1 MTQTA
6 GEEGPPLKGPLLAET
21 AVAYGVQILEAME
34 QAQGSVSASDLRVTR
49 AGHIEVL
56 RFVQGQPMPD
66 TVRAFG
72 EVLYEMLMGRP
83 LSADR
88 LRVQPAALEAVLSK
102 CIDKD
107 PALRWKSL
115 GELRLALSGSLKR
128 RYMREYTLG
137 AAALLMLGVGLGLLW
152 LEGIGAK
159 PLNDRDL
166 VVLGDFTNNTGDPL
180 FDGTLRAAAV
190 MQLSQSPFLKI
201 VGGTVPTREACK
213 ELGAKVM
220 MRGSLAR
227 SGIRHTVNIEAVG
240 CEASG
245 LLAREQVRADG
256 PEQVL
261 NALSQA
267 ATAMRGDLG
276 EPRSSVQ
283 KFTRPFPTMTLP
295 AIQAVQA
302 YAQGQMRPLADGI
315 PFFERAAQLDP
326 TFAAAYFELSNNL
339 AALGENP
346 AEALKKAFEQIGHSG
361 DRERLTITAAYHRFV
376 TGQLNKAATALEQL
390 AGDYPR
396 DDQSRTQLRAL
407 YSVTGD
413 FEKALEQAQQVVRL
427 TPGPAAASAF
437 IRAFTMLDRFDD
449 AKKVARQ
456 ALTSGMNAP
465 VIHQRLLQ
473 IALSQEDGISAQAEI
488 QWFQGKPE
496 EFLSLREQSQ
506 DALVH
511 GQFRKSAA
519 LAQQGARLAL
529 AQNQQAAAGQL
540 LAQVA
545 GMGEF
550 RGGCQQVQ
558 DIGAVAALLCSE
570 EEGLLQAAQAQLQA
584 RPADTILNGVRLPAV
599 RASLALQEG
608 QGAKAVSLLANS
620 IPYERANAQL
630 PYLRGLAYLQLKQ
643 GPQASA
649 EFQKIVDHRG
659 ANWSIVYSVSQL
671 GVARAATISGDPA
684 KATKNYETFLA
695 LWKDADNDLPIL
707 TQAKKEYAALKRQK
721 EKN

>member
-1 MTQTA
+1 MPLTA
-6 GEEGPPLKGPLLAET
+6 SEEGAPLKGPLLAET
-21 AVAYGVQILEAME
+21 AVVYGAQILEAME
-34 QAQGSVSASDLRVTR
+34 QTQGSVRISDIRL
-49 AGHIEVL
+49 
-56 RFVQGQPMPD
+56 MPD
-66 TVRAFG
+66 GGIRLLHTVQDQPTQDTVYAFG
-72 EVLYEMLMGRP
+72 AVLYEMLMGRG

-88 LRVQPAALEAVLSK
+88 MRVQPAALEAVLSK

-107 PALRWKSL
+107 PEHRWKSL
-115 GELRLALSGSLKR
+115 GELKQALAGSLKR
-128 RYMREYTLG
+128 RYVREYTLG
-137 AAALLMLGVGLGLLW
+137 AAALVMLGVGLGLLW

-166 VVLGDFTNNTGDPL
+166 VVLGDFANNTGDPL

-201 VGGTVPTREACK
+201 IGGVVPTREACK

-220 MRGSLAR
+220 ISGSVAR
-227 SGIRHTVNIEAVG
+227 SGIRHTVNVQAVN

-256 PEQVL
+256 PEQVM

-267 ATAMRGDLG
+267 ATAMRADLG

-283 KFTRPFPTMTLP
+283 KFTRPFPTLTMP
-295 AIQAVQA
+295 ALQAMQA

-315 PFFERAAQLDP
+315 PFFERATQLDP
-326 TFAAAYFELSNNL
+326 TFAVAYFEWSNNL
-339 AALGENP
+339 AALGASP
-346 AEALKKAFEQIGHSG
+346 AEPLKKGFEQAGNSG
-361 DRERLTITAAYHRFV
+361 ERERLTITAAYHRFV
-376 TGQLNKAATALEQL
+376 TGQLNRAATALEQL
-390 AGDYPR
+390 ARSYPR
-396 DDQSRTQLRAL
+396 DDQSRNQLRAL
-407 YSVTGD
+407 YSTTGD

-427 TPGPAAASAF
+427 SPGPAATGAF
-437 IRAFTMLDRFDD
+437 IRAFANLDRFDD
-449 AKKVARQ
+449 AKKLARQ

-473 IALSQEDGISAQAEI
+473 IGYSQKDNTATQLEI

-506 DALVH
+506 DALVR

-529 AQNQQAAAGQL
+529 AQNQQGPAGQL

-550 RGGCQQVQ
+550 RGGCRQVQ

-570 EEGLLQAAQAQLQA
+570 EDGLLQAAQAQLQA
-584 RPADTILNGVRLPAV
+584 RPADTLLNGVRLPAL
-599 RASLALQEG
+599 RATVALQENKP
-608 QGAKAVSLLANS
+608 AEAIRLLAQS
-620 IPYERANAQL
+620 TPYERANAQI

-643 GPQASA
+643 GPQAAA
-649 EFQKIVDHRG
+649 EFQKILDHPG
-659 ANWSIVYSVSQL
+659 ANWSVVYAVSQL
-671 GVARAATISGDPA
+671 GVARAAVLAGDRGSA
-684 KATKNYETFLA
+684 KKNYQAFFT
-695 LWKDADNDLPIL
+695 LWRDADDDLPIL
-707 TQAKKEYAALKRQK
+707 AQAKNEYAALK
-721 EKN
+721 